1 MKKALFV
8 CLLSTLVL
16 ESCASSLSSSLQD
29 DKEKFIAQDDFSV
42 DCSAYFK
49 SSLLVQKGESVYR
62 LSYTLDN
69 ADKDYHHVRML
80 LSPKKDTFFPFG
92 YDDEYTLVKN
102 KNDADRKKNLIFGI
116 NINFSSTIELTSLYA
131 AFYSDEVTFYFS
143 VNVKEG
149 N

>member
-29 DKEKFIAQDDFSV
+29 DKEKFIAQDNFSV

-49 SSLLVQKGESVYR
+49 SSLLVQKGESVFR
-62 LSYTLDN
+62 LSYTLVY

-80 LSPKKDTFFPFG
+80 LSPKKDSFFPFG

-116 NINFSSTIELTSLYA
+116 NINFSSTVELTSLYA
-131 AFYSDEVTFYFS
+131 AFYSDEVSFYFS

>member
-62 LSYTLDN
+62 LSYTLDK

-80 LSPKKDTFFPFG
+80 LSPKKDSFFPFG

>member
-29 DKEKFIAQDDFSV
+29 DKEKFIAQDNFSV

-80 LSPKKDTFFPFG
+80 LSPKKDSFF
-92 YDDEYTLVKN
+92 
-102 KNDADRKKNLIFGI
+102 
-116 NINFSSTIELTSLYA
+116 
-131 AFYSDEVTFYFS
+131 
-143 VNVKEG
+143 
-149 N
+149 